1 MSRRTILNESY
12 FVTGIWPFR
21 FHRNFIYFFTNTD
34 ITFFWAM
41 TCTEEKEKHKRRNKT
56 SFLNI
61 QVLHSLPLYIWQLTG
76 ILLPSKLNMKL
87 LKN

>member
-12 FVTGIWPFR
+12 FITGIWPFR

-61 QVLHSLPLYIWQLTG
+61 RFHFISDSWLGFYSLA
-76 ILLPSKLNMKL
+76 S
-87 LKN
+87 